1 MADAQPTMEMGDA
14 QVARAKYDI
23 PSQPPPTF
31 TNGAGGM
38 AQAVP
43 SAAVPAAP
51 PDMQA
56 APSLPTIAGAVSGVA
71 AWQSNKK
78 VDGLWTINQ
87 DGNSWMA
94 VAGVGWKKLAH
105 ANETSVTALTV
116 LAAHARCTNS
126 NISYREEAD
135 GMIHEIY
142 VW

>member
-1 MADAQPTMEMGDA
+1 MADAQPTMTMGDA
-14 QVARAKYDI
+14 QTARTSYDS
-23 PSQPPPTF
+23 PRQPPPAF
-31 TNGAGGM
+31 TPNM

-43 SAAVPAAP
+43 AAAVPAAP

-56 APSLPTIAGAVSGVA
+56 APSLPTIAGAAAGVA

-116 LAAHARCTNS
+116 LAAHARATNA

-135 GMIHEIY
+135 GKIHEIY